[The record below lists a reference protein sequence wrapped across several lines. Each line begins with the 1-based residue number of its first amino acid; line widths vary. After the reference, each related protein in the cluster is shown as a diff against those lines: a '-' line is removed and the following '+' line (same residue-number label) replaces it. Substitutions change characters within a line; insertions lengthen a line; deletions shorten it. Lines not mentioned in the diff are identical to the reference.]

1 MKGNNQVRIFRR
13 IMQVTAQRMNW
24 RGESLEVR
32 KWVIKLMQYRPWTV
46 AETRGVE
53 IECRHTL
60 KLEQALFFFFFF
72 PQSNCLLCLLM
83 NLGPGNPHF
92 TDDTLS
98 LVSKPSPRP
107 SCHGRKTREIPL
119 PPQGQE
125 GMEGGTFTPILQGQ
139 KTVSLACWLLL
150 GLPKGPVGS
159 RAVLF

>member
-13 IMQVTAQRMNW
+13 IIQVTAQRMNW

-46 AETRGVE
+46 AETKGVE
-53 IECRHTL
+53 IKGRQTL
-60 KLEQALFFFFFF
+60 KLEQALFFFP
-72 PQSNCLLCLLM
+72 PQSNCFLCPLM

-98 LVSKPSPRP
+98 FVSEPSPHP

-119 PPQGQE
+119 PPQGHE
-125 GMEGGTFTPILQGQ
+125 GMEGGTFTPPTRAGTENR
-139 KTVSLACWLLL
+139 KHSCF
-150 GLPKGPVGS
+150 PKGQWDQ
-159 RAVLF
+159 